1 MTRRA
6 EHAAAPDDENPAGRP
21 AGAVMSVTMGAEM
34 ARHEDRRA
42 AAAPTLIRGFLLS
55 FAVLLFAAVQAGA
68 LEGIPVPP
76 DTPAI
81 DLTGLAERIDQ
92 ASDRIQVS
100 TAPGPDGLV
109 RRIEVRAQEPG
120 SSSAWAVFALT
131 NETDEQIDRL
141 LVADFHRLVKS
152 GVFWPDLGAS
162 RIATITPSRGFRP
175 ERQPSQNADVFLIT
189 LDPGAT
195 VTFVAELRVP
205 TLPQLYL
212 WQPDAYKDEIRNL
225 TFFRGI
231 LIGIAGMLAVLLTTM
246 FVVRGTLIFPAAA
259 AFAWAVLAYLTID
272 FGYWHQIFRLQME
285 NDQTYRAGAEAMLAA
300 ALLIFLFAYLNLNRW
315 HVRLS
320 HAGALW
326 LLGLLALVALAVFQA
341 PVAAGIARISLA
353 AVGLVGFGLIVYL
366 AFRGFDRAIMLIPTW
381 LILLV
386 WLFGAAVTVTGHL
399 AEDYVSPA
407 LAAGL
412 VLIVLLIT
420 VTVMQYAFSG
430 GAAMVVRETDIGR
443 KALALSGCGDA
454 VWDWNIDRDFIFT
467 GHEAE
472 KTLGLKRGT
481 LNGSSRNW
489 LRHVHPADRE
499 TFFAALNATVNRR
512 GGRIVEDVR
521 MVCEDG
527 RYSWMRVRARPVLD
541 REGEIIRC
549 VGTIADVSEER
560 TAQERLLHDALH
572 DRLTGLPNRELLL
585 DRLDSTITRAR
596 TEEGGRPTVFVIDLD
611 RFRKVNESVGPSVG
625 DTILLTVAR
634 RLGRNVKPQDTLA
647 RMVGDQFAI
656 ILLSEREPKRIA
668 AFAETI
674 RRALKAPITFAERE
688 IFLTASIGIAVYD
701 GSQKNAETMVKQ
713 AEVAMHQAKREGPD
727 AVQAF
732 KPGMKTATADTLTL
746 EAELRRAIERKEIQ
760 VYYQPI
766 MRLVDFSVAG
776 FEALVRWDH
785 PRLGRLNPDRF
796 IGIAE
801 ETGLIVDLGLFV
813 LEHAAGQLATWQE
826 ELGKDRPIFVSVN
839 VSSRQ
844 LLRHDLLNDIRAL
857 MGRSHVVPGSFKLE
871 VTESLVME
879 NPEYAAG
886 VLTRLRDLGA
896 GLSLDDF
903 GTGYSSLSYL
913 QRFPFDTIK
922 VDKSLVQ
929 VNGNGA
935 RPIILRSIVAMAHDL
950 GMEVVAEGAESD
962 DDAHDLF
969 ELGCEYAQGYFF
981 GEPMNGR
988 EARKFLLQSA
998 DEEVA

>member
-1 MTRRA
+1 M
-6 EHAAAPDDENPAGRP
+6 GRE
-21 AGAVMSVTMGAEM
+21 GA
-34 ARHEDRRA
+34 RRA
-42 AAAPTLIRGFLLS
+42 AASRRRFRLALPLLALAALVVA
-55 FAVLLFAAVQAGA
+55 FAGTRASA
-68 LEGIPVPP
+68 LEGIPVPL
-76 DTPAI
+76 DTAAI
-81 DLTGLAERIDQ
+81 DLTGLVERIDQ
-92 ASDRIQVS
+92 ASDRIQIS
-100 TAPGPDGLV
+100 TAPGADGLV

-162 RIATITPSRGFRP
+162 RIAAITPSRGFRP
-175 ERQPSQNADVFLIT
+175 ERQESENADVFLIT

-205 TLPQLYL
+205 ILPQLYL
-212 WQPDAYKDEIRNL
+212 WQPDAYKEKIRNL

-272 FGYWHQIFRLQME
+272 FGYWHQVFRLQTE
-285 NDQTYRAGAEAMLAA
+285 NDQAYRAGAEATLAA
-300 ALLIFLFAYLNLNRW
+300 TLLIFLFTYLNLSRW

-353 AVGLVGFGLIVYL
+353 AIGIVGFGLIVYL
-366 AFRGFDRAIMLIPTW
+366 ALKGFDRAIMLIPTW

-420 VTVMQYAFSG
+420 ATVMQYAFSG
-430 GAAMVVRETDIGR
+430 GAAMVVKETDIGR

-472 KTLGLKRGT
+472 KILGLKRGT

-499 TFFAALNATVNRR
+499 SFFATLQAAVNRR
-512 GGRIVEDVR
+512 GGRIVADVR
-521 MVCEDG
+521 MQCEDG
-527 RYSWMRVRARPVLD
+527 RYSWMRVRARPVLNAED
-541 REGEIIRC
+541 EIIRC
-549 VGTIADVSEER
+549 IGTIADVSEER

-585 DRLDSTITRAR
+585 DRLDSAITRAR
-596 TEEGGRPTVFVIDLD
+596 TDEGARPTVFVVDLD
-611 RFRKVNESVGPSVG
+611 RFRKINESVGPSVG

-647 RMVGDQFAI
+647 RLYGDQFAVV
-656 ILLSEREPKRIA
+656 LLSEREPKRIA
-668 AFAETI
+668 AFAEAI

-701 GSQKNAETMVKQ
+701 GAQKGAETLVKE
-713 AEVAMHQAKREGPD
+713 AEIAMHQAKREGPD
-727 AVQAF
+727 KVEAF
-732 KPGMKTATADTLTL
+732 KPGMRTDTTDALTL
-746 EAELRRAIERKEIQ
+746 ESDLRRAIERQEIQ

-801 ETGLIVDLGLFV
+801 ESGLIVDLGLFV
-813 LEHAAGQLATWQE
+813 LDQAATQLAAWQAE
-826 ELGKDRPIFVSVN
+826 IGKERPVFASVN

-844 LLRHDLLNDIRAL
+844 ILRADLLNDIRTLLA
-857 MGRSHVVPGSFKLE
+857 RTHVAPGTFKLE
-871 VTESLVME
+871 ITESLVME
-879 NPEYAAG
+879 NPEYAAR
-886 VLTRLRDLGA
+886 VLTRLRELGA

-913 QRFPFDTIK
+913 QRFPFDTVK
-922 VDKSLVQ
+922 VDKSFVQ
-929 VNGNGA
+929 VNGDGT
-935 RPIILRSIVAMAHDL
+935 RPVILRSIVAMAHDL

-962 DDAHDLF
+962 EDAHDLF

-981 GEPMNGR
+981 GEPMTGR
-988 EARKFLLQSA
+988 EARRFLLQA
-998 DEEVA
+998 VNEEVA